1 MFKVK
6 LSKKKILTGVI
17 VLITIATVFIL
28 SGINQ
33 EENKKKIKSIIA
45 DPELA
50 RAMTY
55 EQFNDGDENIEGTN
69 NVKFSAFFLRYINND
84 CYAEKIKGT
93 CKEIGEEDTL

>member
-33 EENKKKIKSIIA
+33 EENKKKIKNIIA

-50 RAMTY
+50 RAMT
-55 EQFNDGDENIEGTN
+55 
-69 NVKFSAFFLRYINND
+69 
-84 CYAEKIKGT
+84 
-93 CKEIGEEDTL
+93 